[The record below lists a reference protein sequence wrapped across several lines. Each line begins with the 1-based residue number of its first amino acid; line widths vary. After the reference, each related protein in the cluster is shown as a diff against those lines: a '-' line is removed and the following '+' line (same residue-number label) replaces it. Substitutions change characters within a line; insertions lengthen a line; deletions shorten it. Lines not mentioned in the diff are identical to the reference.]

1 MMLLDENLSPK
12 IATALQD
19 VFAGI
24 KHVRDF
30 GALGANDS
38 TVWNLAKAYNL
49 AIVTKDGNDFIHLIS
64 LHGIPPKVIWIRKG
78 NCPTAE
84 IIELLRAHALHILSF
99 IRDDERG
106 VLEIG

>member
-12 IATALQD
+12 IVTPLQE

-24 KHVRDF
+24 RHVRDF
-30 GALGANDS
+30 GSLGATDT
-38 TVWNLAKAYNL
+38 TVWNLARENNL
-49 AIVTKDGNDFIHLIS
+49 TIVTKDGNDFIHLIS

-84 IIELLRAHALHILSF
+84 IIELMRAHALHILSF
-99 IRDDERG
+99 IRDNERG

>member
-12 IATALQD
+12 IVVAIQD
-19 VFAGI
+19 IFSGI
-24 KHVRDF
+24 RHVRDF
-30 GALGANDS
+30 QSLGATDT
-38 TVWNLAKAYNL
+38 TVWNLAKENNL
-49 AIVTKDGNDFIHLIS
+49 AVVAKDGNDFIHLIS

-84 IIELLRAHALHILSF
+84 IAESLRAHALHILSF
-99 IRDDERG
+99 IRDNERG